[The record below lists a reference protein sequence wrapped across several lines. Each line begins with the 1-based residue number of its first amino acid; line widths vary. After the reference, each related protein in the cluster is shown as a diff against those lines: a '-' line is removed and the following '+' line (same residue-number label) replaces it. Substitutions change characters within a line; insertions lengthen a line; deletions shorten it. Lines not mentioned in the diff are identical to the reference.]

1 MSNEKSQNTHPSVNE
16 EEKNLEILRLKQQVA
31 VNLWIQAFAQI
42 SEAIAVTKLFLLE
55 EQEPGSQEI
64 LHGVWIQVIGQF
76 AEATGVTLQLLV
88 TDNLS
93 LLKGQRIA
101 TLGDWLQAIGAAV
114 EGVGGEK
121 SIQHFISEELVP

>member
-1 MSNEKSQNTHPSVNE
+1 MSKEKSQNTHPSVNE

-31 VNLWIQAFAQI
+31 INLWIQAFAQF
-42 SEAIAVTKLFLLE
+42 SEAIATTKLFFLE

-76 AEATGVTLQLLV
+76 AAASGVTLQLLV

-93 LLKGQRIA
+93 LLKAQRIA
-101 TLGDWLQAIGAAV
+101 TLGDWIQSIGGAV

-121 SIQHFISEELVP
+121 SIQHFISEELIP

>member
-1 MSNEKSQNTHPSVNE
+1 MSKEKSQNTHPSNNE

-31 VNLWIQAFAQI
+31 INLWIQAFAQI
-42 SEAIAVTKLFLLE
+42 SEAIAVTKLFYLE

-64 LHGVWIQVIGQF
+64 LHGVWVQVIGQF
-76 AEATGVTLQLLV
+76 AEATGVTLQLLF

-101 TLGDWLQAIGAAV
+101 TLGDWLQSIGAAV

-121 SIQHFISEELVP
+121 SIQNFISEELVP